1 MNQEGISMNHYTHLT
16 IEEREEILKYSFLGF
31 SICKIAKI
39 LHRNKSTISR
49 ELKRNASQGKY
60 SPSMAQSEY
69 SKRRTHCGRKKI
81 LNDPVH
87 YEWVR
92 NCFLDHQWS
101 PEEIAGRLEYEK
113 ADWSIS
119 HNTIYRAIYAG
130 LFDEKNLSHGNR
142 GAIRKLRH
150 RGKSRHT
157 KDYVEKRGKIQISN
171 ELKDRPEEA
180 NNRSRLGDWEGD
192 TVAGATGKACL
203 VTYVDRK
210 SRFLK
215 CMKIAKK
222 KSALVKEATIQL
234 LKEEPLCTITPD
246 RGKEFTAHP
255 DITEELNQV
264 QFYFPLPRHPWDR
277 GTNENTNGLL
287 REYFPKGKDLTD
299 IPEEYIQEKVDE
311 LNKRPRKCLGYK
323 TPYEVY
329 YSETLHLI

>member
-1 MNQEGISMNHYTHLT
+1 MNHYNHLT
-16 IEEREEILKYSFLGF
+16 IEEREMILSYFAKGI
-31 SICKIAKI
+31 SICKISKI
-39 LHRNKSTISR
+39 LNRNKSTISR
-49 ELKRNASQGKY
+49 ELKRNVFNEQY
-60 SPSMAQSEY
+60 SPSKAQAAY
-69 SKRRTHCGRKKI
+69 FKRRHHCGRKKI
-81 LNDPVH
+81 LDNQIH

-92 NCFLDHQWS
+92 NRFLDHQWS
-101 PEEIAGRLEYEK
+101 PEEIAGRLKYEK

-119 HNTIYRAIYAG
+119 YNTIYRAIYSG
-130 LFDEKNLSHGNR
+130 MFDEKNLSHGNR

-157 KDYVEKRGKIQISN
+157 KTYVEKRGKIQISN

-192 TVAGATGKACL
+192 TVAGIKGKACL

-210 SRFLK
+210 SRYLK
-215 CMKIAKK
+215 CTKIKKK
-222 KSALVKEATIQL
+222 KSCHVKEATIKL
-234 LKEEPLCTITPD
+234 LKNEPLHTITPD
-246 RGKEFTAHP
+246 RGKEVSSHTE
-255 DITEELNQV
+255 ISEELDQV
-264 QFYFPLPRHPWDR
+264 QFYFPYPQHPWDR

-287 REYFPKGKDLTD
+287 REYFPKGMDITD

-311 LNKRPRKCLGYK
+311 LNKRPRKCLGFK

>member
-1 MNQEGISMNHYTHLT
+1 MNHYNHLT
-16 IEEREEILKYSFLGF
+16 IEEREMILSYFAKGI
-31 SICKIAKI
+31 SICKISKI
-39 LHRNKSTISR
+39 LNRNKSTISR
-49 ELKRNASQGKY
+49 ELKRNVFNEQY
-60 SPSMAQSEY
+60 SPSKAQAAY
-69 SKRRTHCGRKKI
+69 FKRRHHCGRKKI
-81 LNDPVH
+81 LDNQIH

-92 NCFLDHQWS
+92 NRFLDHQWS
-101 PEEIAGRLEYEK
+101 PEEIAGRLKYEK

-119 HNTIYRAIYAG
+119 YNTIYRAIYSG
-130 LFDEKNLSHGNR
+130 MFDEKNLSHGNR

-157 KDYVEKRGKIQISN
+157 KTYVEKRGKIQISN

-192 TVAGATGKACL
+192 TVAGIKGKACL

-210 SRFLK
+210 SRYLK
-215 CMKIAKK
+215 CTKIKKK
-222 KSALVKEATIQL
+222 KSCHVKEATIKL
-234 LKEEPLCTITPD
+234 LKNEPLHTITPD
-246 RGKEFTAHP
+246 RGKEFSSHTE
-255 DITEELNQV
+255 ISEELDQV
-264 QFYFPLPRHPWDR
+264 QFYFPYPQHPWDR

-287 REYFPKGKDLTD
+287 REYFPKGMDITD

-311 LNKRPRKCLGYK
+311 LNKRPRKCLGFK